1 MSRPAE
7 TFSPSTNLAEI
18 SDWLTKLLLGAGLVS
33 LSHLGGP
40 IGDLINDVAGAL
52 HSSTAGPN
60 AIQSAKVIAGAV
72 MIGFTVLGILGG
84 YITQLGFMNRMNSEN
99 IAIFLVWVARFS
111 RLCL

>member
-1 MSRPAE
+1 MSRAA

-84 YITQLGFMNRMNSEN
+84 YIVTSTWYQKKISE
-99 IAIFLVWVARFS
+99 LS
-111 RLCL
+111 QETH